1 LADRIGDAHLLESA
15 ELAWGKVLNYI
26 TTMLCNS
33 TWGNPPER
41 LDVLKRS
48 FLAISLIGSLLLAA
62 CTSSTSSPAADSTD
76 APTISGE
83 TITVYSGRNENFI
96 KPFFEEFESLTGIKV
111 EVRYGDS
118 AELAAQILEEGSNS
132 PADVFLTQD
141 AGAIGAVAAAELLQ
155 VLDSADAKKVPSKF
169 ADPNGLWVGLTGR
182 ARVIAYDPELLQAE
196 DVPTNIDNL
205 LNPQWRSIIG
215 IAPANSSFQSF
226 VTALRQIR
234 GDEAALE
241 WLQGLAANDPQIF
254 EKNSQ
259 IIEAIDA
266 KVIGLGLTNHYYA
279 YEVAESLG
287 RTLNVENGFFEAGDL
302 GNLLNVSAFGI
313 LKTSKKTEAANL
325 LLEYLLDENTQKKFV
340 AETSEYAILP
350 NLAPPRNMPALNDL
364 GLPDVQLGN
373 LSDVARTQELLV
385 QAGLL

>member
-1 LADRIGDAHLLESA
+1 VPKKPYFAIIL
-15 ELAWGKVLNYI
+15 V
-26 TTMLCNS
+26 
-33 TWGNPPER
+33 
-41 LDVLKRS
+41 
-48 FLAISLIGSLLLAA
+48 ISLLIAA
-62 CTSSTSSPAADSTD
+62 CSSAQTPAEDSASE
-76 APTISGE
+76 APSASTE

-96 KPFFEEFESLTGIKV
+96 KPFFDEFEALTGIKV

-118 AELAAQILEEGSNS
+118 AELAAQILEEAANS
-132 PADVFLTQD
+132 PADVFLSQD

-155 VLDSADAKKVPSKF
+155 VLDSADAQKVPSKF
-169 ADPNGLWVGLTGR
+169 ADPNGYWVGITGR
-182 ARVIAYDPELLQAE
+182 ARVIAYDPELLQAD
-196 DVPTNIDNL
+196 DVPTSIDSL

-234 GDEAALE
+234 GDDAALA

-287 RTLNVENGFFEAGDL
+287 RTLTVENGFFEAGDP

-313 LKTSKKTEAANL
+313 LNTSKKTEAANL
-325 LLEYLLDENTQKKFV
+325 LLQYLLDEDTQKKFV

-350 NLAPPRNMPALNDL
+350 NLAPPGNMPALTEL
-364 GLPDVQLGN
+364 GLPEVALGN
-373 LSDVARTQELLV
+373 LSDVAKTQELLV

>member
-1 LADRIGDAHLLESA
+1 MADRPGYAHLLESA
-15 ELAWGKVLNYI
+15 DLTWGKVLNYI

-33 TWGNPPER
+33 IQANPHER
-41 LDVLKRS
+41 QEVPKRS
-48 FLAISLIGSLLLAA
+48 LLAIGLIGSLLLAA
-62 CTSSTSSPAADSTD
+62 CSSTTTSPALDSTETP
-76 APTISGE
+76 AATGE

-96 KPFFEEFESLTGIKV
+96 KPFFDEFESLTGIKV

-132 PADVFLTQD
+132 PADVFLSQD

-155 VLDSADAKKVPSKF
+155 VLDVADAKKVPSKF
-169 ADPNGLWVGLTGR
+169 ADPDGFWVGITGR

-196 DVPTNIDNL
+196 DVPTTIDNL

-287 RTLNVENGFFEAGDL
+287 RILNVENGFFEAGDP

-313 LKTSKKTEAANL
+313 LNTSKKTDTANL
-325 LLEYLLDENTQKKFV
+325 LLQYLLDEDTQKKFV
-340 AETSEYAILP
+340 SETSEYAILP
-350 NLAPPRNMPALNDL
+350 NLAPPGNMPALNEL
-364 GLPDVQLGN
+364 GLPDVALGN
-373 LSDVARTQELLV
+373 LSDVAKTQELLV